1 VSVSGGVEPP
11 LGSVPAAQAAT
22 TVTAAKRGVQWVLV
36 PGGRLDATDWCPETR
51 VPDLFWSVTPVT
63 EERGRRPATGMTLDE
78 AQIVARQMGARL
90 PTAAE
95 WEWMAGAGERTYP
108 WGEEEP
114 FPERANLR
122 GLGPG
127 TTTPVGSYLAGATPD
142 GVLDV
147 AGNVWEW
154 TTAPWRRDRVA
165 LLRGGSYNSLT
176 LYARCGY
183 ANDVPPDLVSPGIG
197 FRVVRPA

>member
-1 VSVSGGVEPP
+1 
-11 LGSVPAAQAAT
+11 LGSVPAAQATA
-22 TVTAAKRGVQWVLV
+22 TVTAAEGGVQWVPV
-36 PGGRLDATDWCPETR
+36 AGGRLAETDWRRETD
-51 VPDLFWSVTPVT
+51 VADLLWSVTPVT
-63 EERGRRPATGMTLDE
+63 GCGRRPVTGLTLDE
-78 AQIVARQMGARL
+78 AARMAGRMGARL
-90 PTAAE
+90 PTSAE

-108 WGEEEP
+108 WGDAEP
-114 FPERANLR
+114 TADRANLR

-127 TTTPVGSYLAGATPD
+127 TTTPVGSYRAGATPD
-142 GVLDV
+142 GVADV

-197 FRVVRPA
+197 FRVVRSA